1 VVRTA
6 RDRATPLGLL
16 LHAGGLPSGSRQL
29 VAAFVTGQVSALD
42 ATQPV
47 VGTIAAVE
55 QDDLRA
61 TVDACRSL
69 IRDRFPDDDH
79 HGAAAML
86 LDDGTIITGTVPEA
100 IKPLSPGLS

>member
-1 VVRTA
+1 
-6 RDRATPLGLL
+6 
-16 LHAGGLPSGSRQL
+16 